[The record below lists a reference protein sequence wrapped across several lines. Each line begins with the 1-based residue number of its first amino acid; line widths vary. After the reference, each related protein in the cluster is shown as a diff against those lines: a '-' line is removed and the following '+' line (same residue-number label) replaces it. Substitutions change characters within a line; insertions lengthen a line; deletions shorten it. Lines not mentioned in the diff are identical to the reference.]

1 MAVKHSLPMSTVS
14 GKVNKKEYDVILHY
28 ANACGETIS
37 NLIRKI
43 LISEAT
49 FLHGFGGL
57 KEYNCSIRI
66 PDDCSGEEEDKI
78 VKDTWNR
85 SRRILGFEEIDE
97 I

>member
-1 MAVKHSLPMSTVS
+1 MPTVS
-14 GKVNKKEYDVILHY
+14 AKINPKEYDTITYY

-37 NLIRKI
+37 NLIRKV

-49 FLHGFGGL
+49 FLHGFGGP
-57 KEYNCSIRI
+57 KEYDCGIRTA
-66 PDDCSGEEEDKI
+66 DDCSGEEEDKI
-78 VKDTWNR
+78 VKDAYNR

>member
-1 MAVKHSLPMSTVS
+1 MPTVS
-14 GKVNKKEYDVILHY
+14 AKINLKEYDAITHY

-37 NLIRKI
+37 NLIRKV

-49 FLHGFGGL
+49 FLHGFGGP
-57 KEYNCSIRI
+57 KEYNCGIRI
-66 PDDCSGEEEDKI
+66 PEDCSSEEDDKI